1 MINHKKFI
9 LRSAIAI
16 ALVSTTI
23 NVMAQNS
30 NFLNGK
36 PFKALNESIQ
46 ANTDA
51 IVDNAAAIDAMA
63 LEVDTLFTQVAAI
76 DVRVTANET
85 SISAALTAI
94 DDANGAIDALAT
106 TLFNLQASV
115 SLDIAEIRA
124 ELLTIQSDITTL
136 TGNLAAL
143 SAAVSTQVDLLM
155 TAITDN
161 TADIA
166 IHTANLTILNSN
178 MATVQTAITLLQGQA
193 SQTEIDL
200 VNQQSSIDNLSA
212 VLNTVDVRVTA
223 LELLPPDSDARE
235 FTIIDTGY
243 FNDLTN
249 AGFREHLTTLSLQAN
264 DYLYVYGIGVNGVVE
279 ICTNDLGAKQAIDGF
294 IGGYIAVAA
303 GHYNNDTWMRRNV
316 GWVFVGSQY
325 VQWRAYNSGSYQT
338 LGFYVSL
345 SGNSGQNGQV
355 VVTPN
360 NSYGHEIFVSGYGWG
375 QQQSVTYRASSTR
388 LDACG
393 F

>member
-1 MINHKKFI
+1 MINQNKFI

-16 ALVSTTI
+16 ALASTTI

-63 LEVDTLFTQVAAI
+63 LEVDTLFAQVAAI

-85 SISAALTAI
+85 SINAALTAI
-94 DDANGAIDALAT
+94 DDANGAIDTLAT
-106 TLFNLQASV
+106 TLFNLQAIV
-115 SLDIAEIRA
+115 SLDIADIRA
-124 ELLTIQSDITTL
+124 ELLTIHSDITTL

-155 TAITDN
+155 TAITND

-212 VLNTVDVRVTA
+212 TLNTVDVRVTA
-223 LELLPPDSDARE
+223 LELLHPDSDARE
-235 FTIIDTGY
+235 FTITDTGY
-243 FNDLTN
+243 ADDLNN
-249 AGFREHLTTLSLQAN
+249 AGFRAQLTTLSLQAN
-264 DYLYVYGIGVNGVVE
+264 DYLYISGIGVNGVTE
-279 ICTNDLGAKQAIDGF
+279 ICTNDLRAKQAIDGF
-294 IGGYIAVAA
+294 IGGYPA
-303 GHYNNDTWMRRNV
+303 GNSGSYNSDTWLKRNV
-316 GWVFVGSQY
+316 GWTFAGNQY
-325 VQWRAYNSGSYQT
+325 TQMQSYISGNYQY
-338 LGFYVSL
+338 LSFYISL
-345 SGNSGQNGQV
+345 SGQFGQV
-355 VVTPN
+355 YVRPDN
-360 NSYGHEIFVSGYGWG
+360 NPQYEIYVNGWGYG

-388 LDACG
+388 LDSCG